1 MGNIILDS
9 EGNELV
15 VDRFYIV
22 DRKNLQY
29 KGKENVI
36 LRFQKNSRGEMV
48 TIDPDGKE
56 FVFSYKQEFE
66 PNYRSIQQGDDTDYD
81 EDLVEYGG
89 KKRRTRRNK
98 SIKQRKSRRNKSKI
112 RKSRK
117 HRKTK
122 SRRYRRN

>member
-29 KGKENVI
+29 KGKENGI

-56 FVFSYKQEFE
+56 FVFSYKQQFE

-81 EDLVEYGG
+81 ESDVEFGG
-89 KKRRTRRNK
+89 KRRRTKKNK
-98 SIKQRKSRRNKSKI
+98 SRKQRKSRRNKSKI

-117 HRKTK
+117 NRKHRKT
-122 SRRYRRN
+122 RR

>member
-29 KGKENVI
+29 KGKENGM
-36 LRFQKNSRGEMV
+36 LRFQKNSRGEIV

-81 EDLVEYGG
+81 EDLVEFGG
-89 KKRRTRRNK
+89 RKRRRTRKNK
-98 SIKQRKSRRNKSKI
+98 SRKQIKSRRNKSRKQ

-122 SRRYRRN
+122 SRRQ

>member
-29 KGKENVI
+29 KGKENGI
-36 LRFQKNSRGEMV
+36 LRFQKNSRSEMV

-56 FVFSYKQEFE
+56 FVFSYKQGFE
-66 PNYRSIQQGDDTDYD
+66 PNYRSIQQGDEDTDYD

-89 KKRRTRRNK
+89 KRRRTRRNK
-98 SIKQRKSRRNKSKI
+98 SRKQRKSRRNKSKI

-117 HRKTK
+117 HKKTK
-122 SRRYRRN
+122 SRRQ